1 MYTIPSATTS
11 APQQCEMIQEAML
24 AADNSLWLGQ
34 PPAESINIISS
45 GNGGT
50 MSGGE
55 AEAYSLEFMDE
66 RTAFVEESDS
76 NYFGQVFNVWYVLVS
91 LYSLLEW
98 ITKALNIGEY

>member
-1 MYTIPSATTS
+1 
-11 APQQCEMIQEAML
+11 
-24 AADNSLWLGQ
+24 
-34 PPAESINIISS
+34 
-45 GNGGT
+45 

-91 LYSLLEW
+91 LYSLLEG
-98 ITKALNIGEY
+98 ITKALNISEY